1 MAHFRRAERRKGTFL
16 SCTVLRRPPTPDG
29 RTRWLASV
37 RKSMNR
43 QPSGTRLATSKS
55 IRRESEG
62 LWDWNLVSNRI
73 HFSPG
78 WMSLVGC
85 LDHEIG
91 NTPEEWFQRVHPED
105 SDLLARDIDTVKG
118 EGTVEFELRYRLRH
132 KDGTYRWMCSRGLV
146 VRNDDGEAIRLTG
159 AQSDVTVDTVTDP
172 VTALPNR
179 LLLVDRL
186 SQSIA
191 RARRHSTFHFALLL
205 IDLGR
210 PNGSLPKSPTGAD
223 RLLHSAARRLETQL
237 RTPDTL
243 SGTRQ
248 TDLVARV
255 DGDLFAVLL
264 DGVDDLHDAKVVAER
279 VLADMLN
286 PFALSSGEVR
296 LTPAIG
302 IALSASGYSHA
313 DEALRDAET
322 ALHRARV
329 LGGSHC
335 EVFDTAV
342 LKSQQSA
349 LQLETELEQALQ
361 RGDFELAYQPIVST
375 SSNVVFGF
383 EALVRWRHP
392 ERGVISPLDFIPIAE
407 QTGFIVPL
415 GRWILNEACAQLRT
429 WRTTVPAARDLW
441 ISVNLSGVELRE
453 PDLVE
458 QIEETLLRHELPARS
473 LVLELTEGVA
483 MENPVGVTTLLM
495 RLRAMGTRISLD
507 DFGTGYSSLAYL
519 RQFPVDALKID
530 QSFVRGI
537 AHDGDTAVIVTG
549 IVAMARE
556 LGLYV
561 VAEGVETE
569 GQLAALRS
577 LQCESV
583 QGFLVSRPL
592 DPQGARQFLLDDP
605 STRSPLAGEVKTDAS
620 VSARSRGVR
629 APLAVLSQLSRELLI
644 AGAVATVL
652 LTAGV
657 TALVYRSRAARTDQ
671 SNAAR
676 TASGPSGP
684 STVTA
689 TDTHLPAAP
698 VPATPPA
705 TVPRDARTEAVAV
718 PRTPAVPDAGRATS
732 PAPTAPSTA
741 VAPVATPVASTS
753 FDVLHQHRL
762 GRCRGRLTVT
772 STGVVFIPNDKEAD
786 DMVSLKF
793 GEFIQS
799 TDDKTL
805 TIRSG
810 DRTFRFTSVSGP
822 ITRVAEAVAHGLRQA
837 INTPST
843 TRPAATTH

>member
-1 MAHFRRAERRKGTFL
+1 
-16 SCTVLRRPPTPDG
+16 
-29 RTRWLASV
+29 
-37 RKSMNR
+37 MNR
-43 QPSGTRLATSKS
+43 QPSGPRLATSKS

-62 LWDWNLVSNRI
+62 LWDWNLASNRI

-105 SDLLARDIDTVKG
+105 SEPLAREIDAVKG

-146 VRNDDGEAIRLTG
+146 VRNDDGEAVRLTG
-159 AQSDVTVDTVTDP
+159 AQSDVTVDTVTDA

-179 LLLVDRL
+179 LLLIERL
-186 SQSIA
+186 TQSIA
-191 RARRHSTFHFALLL
+191 RARRHPTFHFALLL

-210 PNGSLPKSPTGAD
+210 PNGSLPKSSGSAD

-237 RTPDTL
+237 RTPDTM
-243 SGTRQ
+243 SAARQ

-264 DGVDDLHDAKVVAER
+264 DGVTDLLDAKVVAER
-279 VLADMLN
+279 VLAEMLN

-296 LTPAIG
+296 LSPAIG
-302 IALSASGYSHA
+302 IALSASGYAHA

-349 LQLETELEQALQ
+349 LQLETELEHALQ
-361 RGDFELAYQPIVST
+361 RGDFELAYQPIVSA
-375 SSNVVFGF
+375 SSNAVFGF

-392 ERGVISPLDFIPIAE
+392 ELGVISPLDFIPIAE
-407 QTGFIVPL
+407 QTGLIVPL
-415 GRWILNEACAQLRT
+415 GRWILDAACAQLQT
-429 WRTTVPAARDLW
+429 WRTTIPAARDLW

-458 QIEETLLRHELPARS
+458 QVEATLLRHELPPRS

-483 MENPVGVTTLLM
+483 MQNPVAVTTLLM

-537 AHDGDTAVIVTG
+537 AHDRDTAVIVTG
-549 IVAMARE
+549 IVAMAKE

-569 GQLAALRS
+569 GQYAALRS

-592 DPQGARQFLLDDP
+592 DPQSASQFLLDDP
-605 STRSPLAGEVKTDAS
+605 STRLPLSGETTSGSAVAGPLGPRAHM
-620 VSARSRGVR
+620 AALSR
-629 APLAVLSQLSRELLI
+629 LSREVLI
-644 AGAVATVL
+644 AGVVATVV

-657 TALVYRSRAARTDQ
+657 TALVYRARAARTAVLPA
-671 SNAAR
+671 SP
-676 TASGPSGP
+676 TASVS
-684 STVTA
+684 VTG
-689 TDTHLPAAP
+689 TSKDVEIPAAP
-698 VPATPPA
+698 VPVAPPA
-705 TVPRDARTEAVAV
+705 PPSRDARADSVGTA
-718 PRTPAVPDAGRATS
+718 RTPAVSDTAGGPSPTTASKAAAVPPTS
-732 PAPTAPSTA
+732 AA
-741 VAPVATPVASTS
+741 ASTS

-772 STGVVFIPNDKEAD
+772 PTGVVFIPNDNTAD
-786 DMVSLKF
+786 DMVSLKY

-805 TIRSG
+805 TIRSA
-810 DRTFRFTSVSGP
+810 DRTFRFSSVSGP
-822 ITRVAEAVAHGLRQA
+822 ITRVAEAVARASRQA
-837 INTPST
+837 INAPQGPRSATAA
-843 TRPAATTH
+843 AATTH